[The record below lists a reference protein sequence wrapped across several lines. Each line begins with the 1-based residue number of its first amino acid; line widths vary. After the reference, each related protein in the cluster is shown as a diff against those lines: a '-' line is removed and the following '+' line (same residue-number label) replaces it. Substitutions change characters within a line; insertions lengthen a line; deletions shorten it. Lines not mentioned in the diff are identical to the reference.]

1 MKKNPLTILLYHGVT
16 NKDQKGI
23 VNFSGKH
30 INIKIFDNHMKF
42 IKNNCN
48 ILSMNE
54 VVEIYNNDKE
64 WPENAVA
71 VTFDDGFQNN
81 YLYAADILDSYKVPA
96 TFYICAGMVN
106 TNRMFWVDIIEDCI
120 NRTRNSNLDIN
131 LNKQK
136 HFNLNNDKNKIDTIN
151 EIKKYCKS
159 MDSKKKNNIINELI
173 KNTNVSPSVESSPD
187 YKIMTWNELNELK
200 NNSLFT
206 IGGHTLNHEIM
217 SAQNIEKMKMDVKA
231 TLSLLNYNLNQKTVH
246 FSYPEGQIHHYN
258 DTVIS
263 SLIDCGIICS
273 PSAIDGINFGEDLFN
288 LKRIMPNFMGREFPF
303 KNYKLKN

>member
-1 MKKNPLTILLYHGVT
+1 
-16 NKDQKGI
+16 
-23 VNFSGKH
+23 
-30 INIKIFDNHMKF
+30 
-42 IKNNCN
+42 
-48 ILSMNE
+48 
-54 VVEIYNNDKE
+54 
-64 WPENAVA
+64 
-71 VTFDDGFQNN
+71 
-81 YLYAADILDSYKVPA
+81 
-96 TFYICAGMVN
+96 
-106 TNRMFWVDIIEDCI
+106 
-120 NRTRNSNLDIN
+120 
-131 LNKQK
+131 
-136 HFNLNNDKNKIDTIN
+136 
-151 EIKKYCKS
+151 